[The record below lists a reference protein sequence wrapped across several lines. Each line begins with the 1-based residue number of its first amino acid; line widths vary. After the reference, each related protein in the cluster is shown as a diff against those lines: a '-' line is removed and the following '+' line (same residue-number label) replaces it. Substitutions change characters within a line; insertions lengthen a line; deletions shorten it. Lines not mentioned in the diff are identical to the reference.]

1 MFFPIGDTQVQ
12 QGKKPLLAYII
23 IGLNVLVYLY
33 EFSLGEPQISG
44 FINQYGSIPAEIT
57 HGKDYFT
64 LLTSM
69 FLHGGWMHLIGN
81 MLFLWVFADNI
92 ESTVGYTNFIIFYL
106 LGGIIASLTHTL
118 LSPNSTVPCVGA
130 SGAIAAC
137 LGAYVVMFPKSQIKV
152 LFLILFTVFYVRAIY
167 FLGFWIVQ
175 QLVSGVGSLGV
186 NTADT
191 DGVAYWAHIG
201 GFAFGVAAGF
211 YFKKKVQIQDANV

>member
-12 QGKKPLLAYII
+12 QGKKPMLAYVL

-33 EFSLGEPQISG
+33 EFSLGEPQLNA
-44 FINQYGSIPAEIT
+44 FVNQFGNTPVEVMN
-57 HGKDYFT
+57 GKDYFT
-64 LLTSM
+64 LITCM

-92 ESTVGYTNFIIFYL
+92 EATVGYTNFILFYL
-106 LGGIIASLTHTL
+106 LGGIAASLTHTL
-118 LSPNSTVPCVGA
+118 LSPGSMVPCVGA

-137 LGAYVVMFPKSQIKV
+137 LGAYIVMFPQSKIKV

-175 QLVSGVGSLGV
+175 QLISGFGGLGV
-186 NTADT
+186 KTADT

-201 GFAFGVAAGF
+201 GFAFGVLAGF
-211 YFKKKVQIQDANV
+211 YFKNKVRIENANV